1 MAHFHACGTMRDAL
15 TELQN
20 VSVPE
25 SAHPPRRLRWV
36 VPVLGIAQI
45 ISWGSLYYP
54 VAVLGAAIRRDLAV
68 GDIAVFGS
76 FTAGLFVSGIAAPAA
91 GRLVDTRGGR
101 FTLSCGS
108 ALGAFAL
115 ALLAVANS
123 TLTLTAGFVVAGL
136 AMAGCLYDPAFAT
149 LHAISG
155 PAYRKAVTAL
165 TLFGGFASTVFWPL
179 SQFLLDA
186 YGWRTAFGV
195 YAALNLFICLP
206 LHLWIL
212 PRGAGAGSHPSA
224 APDATVAARPA
235 RPDVFVWLATA
246 LALAAFLSSALS
258 AHVIGLLTSSG
269 LTARDAVLVSSL
281 IGPMQVAGR
290 VAEFAF
296 SGHLRPLAVGT
307 LAFGLLAAGLLVLT
321 QVHGVWIVAL
331 AFALLYGWSNGVMT
345 IVRGTVPGELFGH
358 RQFGALLGRLAQ
370 PQFVARA
377 IAPVALTLVFAVDPD
392 RTLSLYALAVAGG
405 IAFFAYRGAV
415 RASARER

>member
-1 MAHFHACGTMRDAL
+1 M
-15 TELQN
+15 
-20 VSVPE
+20 
-25 SAHPPRRLRWV
+25 
-36 VPVLGIAQI
+36 LGIAQI

-54 VAVLGAAIRRDLAV
+54 VAVLGAAIRRDL
-68 GDIAVFGS
+68 GISEIAVFGS
-76 FTAGLFVSGIAAPAA
+76 FTIGLFVSGIAAPVA

-101 FTLSCGS
+101 LTLSCGS
-108 ALGAFAL
+108 AVGAL
-115 ALLAVANS
+115 ALAVLALAQNTI
-123 TLTLTAGFVVAGL
+123 TLVAGFALAGL

-186 YGWRTAFGV
+186 HGWRTALAV
-195 YAALNLFICLP
+195 YSALNLFVCLP

-212 PRGAGAGSHPSA
+212 PAGPGDVSHASTPEDTSA
-224 APDATVAARPA
+224 APRPSHPA
-235 RPDVFVWLATA
+235 VFLWLATA
-246 LALAAFLSSALS
+246 LSLAGFLSSALS

-307 LAFGLLAAGLLVLT
+307 LAFGLFAAALIVLT

-331 AFALLYGWSNGVMT
+331 AFALMYGWSNGVMT

-370 PQFVARA
+370 PQFVAKA
-377 IAPVALTLVFAVDPD
+377 IAPVALTLVFAIDPD
-392 RTLSLYALAVAGG
+392 RALSLYTLAAVGG
-405 IAFFAYRGAV
+405 VAFFAYRRAL
-415 RASARER
+415 RASVRDRG

>member
-1 MAHFHACGTMRDAL
+1 MRASPDDW
-15 TELQN
+15 QN
-20 VSVPE
+20 VSVSEP
-25 SAHPPRRLRWV
+25 SRPSPRLRWV

-54 VAVLGAAIRRDLAV
+54 IAVLGAAIRRDLAIS
-68 GDIAVFGS
+68 DIAVFGS

-91 GRLVDTRGGR
+91 GKLVDTRGGR

-108 ALGAFAL
+108 ALGAVAL

-123 TLTLTAGFVVAGL
+123 TVTLTAGFLVAGL

-155 PAYRKAVTAL
+155 PSYRKAVTAL

-186 YGWRTAFGV
+186 HGWRTAFAV
-195 YAALNLFICLP
+195 YAALNLLICLP

-212 PRGAGAGSHPSA
+212 PRGPGAGAHATA
-224 APDATVAARPA
+224 APDAVVAARPA
-235 RPDVFVWLATA
+235 HPDVFVWLATA

-377 IAPVALTLVFAVDPD
+377 IAPVALTLVFAIDPD

-405 IAFFAYRGAV
+405 IAFFAYRRAL
-415 RASARER
+415 RASAFEG